1 MQAIGCRKLRSLD
14 APAQDAE
21 DSFATVGDTVGCDD
35 AGYDRADARD
45 TVERL
50 LPALDARER
59 RVVRMRYELDLVQSE
74 IGEHVGC
81 SQVQVSRILQGSIGK
96 LAASATL
103 RRAA

>member
-1 MQAIGCRKLRSLD
+1 
-14 APAQDAE
+14 
-21 DSFATVGDTVGCDD
+21 
-35 AGYDRADARD
+35 
-45 TVERL
+45 
-50 LPALDARER
+50 
-59 RVVRMRYELDLVQSE
+59 MRYELDLVQSE